1 MHVPAHTHRHTHNK
15 KFSCMHTHVN
25 VQVAEEGI
33 SAHWIYKE
41 DGKGVR
47 EAQRFTWLRQLVEWV
62 QQLNDPQV

>member
-1 MHVPAHTHRHTHNK
+1 MKYSKIYT
-15 KFSCMHTHVN
+15 THVH

-62 QQLNDPQV
+62 QQLNDPQVRMNVCI